1 MTQPIHDPEVRQL
14 AAIAGIIEQDYR
26 NANTDWIHSPFG
38 WIKTLPSRSSGAV
51 FESLVAGWCAAKG
64 LDVARSP
71 DSDDDRVI
79 SGLRTE
85 IKGSTLWR
93 NGSYKFQQ
101 LRDQDYSIVVCLGVS
116 PFDAHCWVIEKVAV
130 MECWDNG
137 VIRSQHGG
145 ATGSDT
151 AWITVNPA
159 NPPSWL
165 RPCGGTLNEGF
176 ARLQSLIGQT

>member
-1 MTQPIHDPEVRQL
+1 MTQRIADPEVRLL
-14 AAIAGIIEQDYR
+14 ATIAGTIKQDYQDID
-26 NANTDWIHSPFG
+26 TDWEHSPFG
-38 WIKTLPSRSSGAV
+38 WIKTLASRRAGAV

-64 LDVARSP
+64 LDVVRSP
-71 DSDDDRVI
+71 DSDADRVI

-101 LRDQDYSIVVCLGVS
+101 LRDQNYDVIVCLGVS
-116 PFDAHCWVIEKVAV
+116 PFDAHCWVIEKDVV
-130 MECWDNG
+130 MKLWNDG

-151 AWITVNPA
+151 AWITVSPA
-159 NPPSWL
+159 QPPAWL
-165 RPCGGTLNEGF
+165 SPYGGTLSTGF
-176 ARLQSLIGQT
+176 ACIQSLAGQI

>member
-79 SGLRTE
+79 SGLRTA

-165 RPCGGTLNEGF
+165 RPYGGTLNEGF